1 MEEVF
6 QAPQVA
12 ADRGS
17 ETMLALRALGR
28 GTKRISR
35 ELGWSR
41 NTVRDP
47 LESTVCRISN
57 GDALSP
63 RPQWPA
69 AGVC

>member
-17 ETMLALRALGR
+17 ETMLALQALGR

-41 NTVRDP
+41 NMVRDP
-47 LESTVCRISN
+47 LESTVCRIFN
-57 GDALSP
+57 ADALSP